1 MIRVRLRA
9 EPGRCT
15 DEVSRY
21 SRGLSIRGRGIRW
34 RSRRSGSVVRNVL
47 VIANRE
53 VMDAGRV
60 LRECLLHEGSAVADE
75 LLADV
80 APQEW
85 QTVQRAA
92 ALHRVT
98 PAVFLGLRE
107 SRVVPRDVICALQ
120 SDYETSLHRHLLCW
134 ELLSEVS
141 IRFAEA
147 GIAYVAMKGPI
158 LAETVY
164 PRSDLRSYGDL
175 DVLVRPG
182 QFGDALRLLEVTS
195 ATLYEANWEL
205 MLHTLR
211 GELNLVTRVGVPID
225 LHWSLLHDADTRAA
239 FPWRSGEVL
248 ERAHQEVVAGK
259 VVSVPDPTD
268 QLLHLCAHACLEGG
282 SRLSWL
288 QDIRF
293 AATRLPVD
301 WDALRMRAHE
311 AGLELVVA
319 VMLDRVNRCFGCEL
333 PIVSDRASE
342 SRPWLQV
349 VRALDRV
356 RPPWRWYGSQLSG
369 RLLVASTRRTSR
381 DSTRALA
388 ASVRRELSELIH
400 EPEHPWRRGQSRGP
414 ADRQLPE
421 MLREVGGR
429 ASRQAFLTAVA
440 RVEHT

>member
-1 MIRVRLRA
+1 
-9 EPGRCT
+9 
-15 DEVSRY
+15 
-21 SRGLSIRGRGIRW
+21 
-34 RSRRSGSVVRNVL
+34 
-47 VIANRE
+47 
-53 VMDAGRV
+53 MDTGRV
-60 LRECLLHEGSAVADE
+60 LRECLLHEGSALADE

-80 APQEW
+80 AQREW
-85 QTVQRAA
+85 QTVPRAA
-92 ALHRVT
+92 ALHGVT

-120 SDYETSLHRHLLCW
+120 SDYEKALHRHLLCW

-164 PRSDLRSYGDL
+164 PRSDLRSYGDV
-175 DVLVRPG
+175 DVLVRPR
-182 QFGDALRLLEVTS
+182 QFNEALRLLEVTG
-195 ATLYEANWEL
+195 ATVYEANWEL

-225 LHWSLLHDADTRAA
+225 LHWSLLHDDETRAA

-248 ERAHQEVVAGK
+248 ERAHREVVAGR

-282 SRLSWL
+282 SRLGWL

-293 AATRLPVD
+293 AATRLPID
-301 WDALRMRAHE
+301 WDALHTRAGE
-311 AGLELVVA
+311 AGLALVVA
-319 VMLDRVNRCFGCEL
+319 VMLDRVNRGFGSEL
-333 PIVSDRASE
+333 PIESADASG
-342 SRPWLQV
+342 SQPWVQL

-369 RLLVASTRRTSR
+369 RLVVASTRSTTSTSAR
-381 DSTRALA
+381 MLA
-388 ASVRRELSELIH
+388 ASVRRELSELMH
-400 EPEHPWRRGQSRGP
+400 EPQHPWRRGQSRAP

-421 MLREVGGR
+421 MLREVGGAAGR
-429 ASRQAFLTAVA
+429 RAFLTAVA
-440 RVEHT
+440 RADHT